1 MQPPPQTAPP
11 GVGGPPPLAPSWNMH
26 WRNGPY
32 GRRAN
37 APTAAAA
44 VAAGPVQ
51 PVTDPFAFG
60 KQGPRSSPLSNVPHG
75 DPGSSSL
82 AFPPSSAAPLH
93 LSSGHLPQAP
103 APSLTSVSAP
113 HSEAGGSFSISTA
126 SMSAFPKGVPNS
138 TEMHPSTDHAPR
150 PTAEPPQPMR
160 IGPEHSLLASVPD
173 RPPGG
178 PDVSRNPGNP
188 GAAPPPLPTFSLLQQ
203 TVPQWMPPQSSAYLP
218 SPEPLLRNAFGSA
231 AQASLS
237 VSQPGPQL
245 DRHPAPPHQPGLP
258 GAPQAPFMLAE
269 ASNVTLPSSS
279 TWQSPAGTGAWA
291 SQLPQE
297 HFYLQPLEA
306 TYPSGHPTSQE
317 NSSPGPTQGV
327 SEAGSRLCPDDADAG
342 TISMFFKGD
351 EAENEEILSSEA
363 NSHAAARP
371 DVDAFQQTM
380 GHTYYQPLH
389 GPQGPPAHFAP
400 AQASVALAA
409 EAAPK
414 EGDAQR
420 FLRTAVVVGEERA
433 SLVPR
438 AGGSCSASGLYEN
451 VENQECVQNQEVL
464 PREPPSQHPSSP
476 GAASDSSRY
485 ASLAPLLPKNHGGSH
500 VEGGANLEAPS
511 VFPRPVRPDSVS
523 SNYSNLSPR
532 GAPGPARP
540 QEPGTFIQQERGKPE
555 QEASR
560 CFFKQIDSSPLGADV
575 AEQEPGKNYH
585 NPPSQVPT
593 PSPPKP
599 TGVFQTSV
607 NSSFEPVRAHSLGV
621 KPAETDQ
628 AKVVAELREDRPSQ
642 RSSQR
647 SSAVAVASPG
657 NLEQP
662 PDNLET
668 LFLPPAHSLPLSLGS
683 GSPRQLAGGAGMEK
697 RPTTR
702 AQGLG
707 KKCESPATTLWAHN
721 ELPSFGGNVLL
732 APAAPAVYVPA
743 KQVVQPLEEALPS
756 KPGPQTGSLPSENL
770 ENPPK
775 LGDEEAAGSQGSLG
789 YASLLSSPLTEML
802 QNQPVL
808 LAQPSQ
814 FGSLATAA
822 GPSLALQLGQPE
834 KSPSAKDLGTSGT
847 PLLERNRSY
856 SLSGE
861 NPPGGLVHSNP
872 SFFHCP
878 LSAAETA
885 APKSLVQSGSQG
897 PLNLAME
904 APQPPAAEG
913 LPVES
918 AGQPAASISLSHA
931 SHSLPGWSQNASHGQ
946 ELSKPLDLAGVK
958 SQELSRAGLGQLLLG
973 SQAFPPAPG
982 PAGPG
987 DPQARGPQQFYRQVT
1002 KDFGPAMPSDRG
1014 APLEQGPAASRHSS
1028 VSPNLQMPR
1037 GNPHAQAPSPKPC
1050 PSGPLEGSSAQDPR
1064 IPPGMGPPPPPPG
1077 STAPS
1082 GPQPARPPS
1091 RHEQQYPSSQNPQN
1105 AYGPPPNSY
1114 YYYRHPYDS
1123 YTYPPVDPR
1132 AAQLYYQDVYG
1143 QYNSSYNQYDQS
1155 AAYRDAG
1162 SYWYSEPERPSS
1174 RASHTSDRPQS
1185 RLRDPRLYDQRYW
1198 YNTDQNLY
1206 QKKEPYHH
1214 DRYEDH
1220 WRYDPRFVSSFDED
1234 LEPRRDPYGD
1244 DSDWRS
1250 VHSEHSGHSLH
1261 SSHSLRSRQSSFS
1274 SRSQQSQRYR
1284 SNHDLT
1290 VNAYDGDPQPP
1301 SLHADYTSGGYYT
1314 NQPPLNNYNSV
1325 AQIPWAGVE
1334 QVPSRPLTPEKYSV
1348 PHVCAKFGPGGQLI
1362 KVLPN
1367 LPSEGQPALV
1377 EIHSMEMVMQ
1387 HSSEQEEMR
1396 AFPGPLTKDDTHKV
1410 DVINYA
1416 QNKATRCS
1424 QNDALIDKESARLL
1438 WDFVVLLCRQN
1449 GTVVGTDIAELLLQD
1464 HKTVWLPGK
1473 SPNEANLIDFTNEA
1487 VERVPEESGEAQL
1500 SFLTDS
1506 LIATID
1512 SLEKET
1518 ERFRELLLYGR
1529 KKDALESA
1537 MKHGLWGHALLLAS
1551 KMDSRT
1557 HARVMTRFANSL
1569 PINDPLQTVYQLMS
1583 GRMPAASTCCG
1594 DEKWGDWRPHLAMVL
1609 SNLTNNTDV
1618 ESRTIVTMGDT
1629 LASKGLLDA
1638 AHFCYLMAQEGFG
1651 VYTKKTTK
1659 LVLIG
1664 ANHRCV
1670 CGSFQFSSLGIELP
1684 PWFLPPLSLKSQ
1696 AFHYCEVISKA
1707 ILTNPGCYSPVL
1719 IAQIS
1724 SQLRLFDPQIREKP
1738 EQELFIE
1745 PSWLIQLRHL
1755 DRQIKEGSFGYSL
1768 ERVTPQQYS
1777 SSTPSSEHEH
1787 TSQNESLGGGL
1798 EVSPNNPLLASLLPN
1813 MVQPGQSVQLMP
1825 SGGSPPTILDGSMAL
1840 SPPAPQEPA
1849 AALPFYSM
1857 VPAAMGPRPGSLNP
1871 YGTEMNPTYGGS
1883 AVLPAGLPPQGPE
1896 LQPHEGTQHE
1906 AGLPGWGTG
1915 GEGIS
1920 QQTPFPAPYCIRGG
1934 LGRRSRTTSES
1945 SVHSVGQER
1954 QNSAAK
1960 QPSPPPSI
1968 PERKKTPKEDKKE
1981 LAPQK
1986 SGGHWLRWLMGKS
1999 KNEAHLPDDKNKSIV
2014 WDEKKQRWIN
2024 LDEPEEESKPPPPP
2038 PTGFPQ
2044 AAPSGLAGPPNAS
2057 VNVFSRRAA
2066 GSKVRYVD
2074 ILNPSKATF
2083 PVPAPA
2089 PADLFAPLAPMPIP
2103 ANMFVPNSG
2112 ELKAGEQKLPSRA
2125 CRRPSVRLP
2134 SQLLFLSASLSKE
2147 EGRVEEEL
2155 LADFS

>member
-931 SHSLPGWSQNASHGQ
+931 SHSLPGWSQNASH
-946 ELSKPLDLAGVK
+946 VK

-1050 PSGPLEGSSAQDPR
+1050 PSGPLEGSSAPPLPSHPQVGTDFRQDPR

-1185 RLRDPRLYDQRYW
+1185 RQDYPDDY
-1198 YNTDQNLY
+1198 YNTKSGWNGYYGDYYSN
-1206 QKKEPYHH
+1206 PYDNGGKDMLLHPRPETVLLLPSSPCSH

-1664 ANHRCV
+1664 ANH
-1670 CGSFQFSSLGIELP
+1670 SLPFLMSSLP
-1684 PWFLPPLSLKSQ
+1684 SQVFKFLYAS
-1696 AFHYCEVISKA
+1696 FHYCEVISKA

-1719 IAQIS
+1719 IAQVIQIS

-1755 DRQIKEGSFGYSL
+1755 DRQIKVSF
-1768 ERVTPQQYS
+1768 
-1777 SSTPSSEHEH
+1777 
-1787 TSQNESLGGGL
+1787 TS
-1798 EVSPNNPLLASLLPN
+1798 
-1813 MVQPGQSVQLMP
+1813 
-1825 SGGSPPTILDGSMAL
+1825 
-1840 SPPAPQEPA
+1840 
-1849 AALPFYSM
+1849 F
-1857 VPAAMGPRPGSLNP
+1857 
-1871 YGTEMNPTYGGS
+1871 
-1883 AVLPAGLPPQGPE
+1883 
-1896 LQPHEGTQHE
+1896 
-1906 AGLPGWGTG
+1906 
-1915 GEGIS
+1915 
-1920 QQTPFPAPYCIRGG
+1920 CIRWSGF
-1934 LGRRSRTTSES
+1934 
-1945 SVHSVGQER
+1945 VH
-1954 QNSAAK
+1954 
-1960 QPSPPPSI
+1960 
-1968 PERKKTPKEDKKE
+1968 
-1981 LAPQK
+1981 
-1986 SGGHWLRWLMGKS
+1986 
-1999 KNEAHLPDDKNKSIV
+1999 
-2014 WDEKKQRWIN
+2014 
-2024 LDEPEEESKPPPPP
+2024 KPPPPP